1 MFNHLSRQ
9 SRWLFLVT
17 FCFTFFT
24 LKMAAQS
31 PVLQPLADKPV
42 SGKSV
47 KLQSDFY
54 VPATPETIRWG
65 YLPDNAAK
73 PIVTVNSGAT
83 VTFDTVSHEGLL
95 EDQGRD
101 PVKYFGSFGMKSD
114 QVLKDAQAITT
125 SNLTHDFAK
134 DGPHIVMGPVAI
146 DGAQPGDVL
155 KVEMI
160 SFIPRVPYGVISN
173 RHGKGALPGEFPENK
188 GPQPGAS
195 ATSPELYSNVSK
207 FVPIREIG
215 GKWYG
220 ILPVAQGKEV
230 HMPVA
235 PFMGTMGVAPN
246 VSGKPNSIPPGDYGG
261 NLDIHYLTA
270 GATLYLPVQVP
281 GAMFFIAD
289 PHFMQGNGEVALTA
303 LEGSLRSTLRFTV
316 LKAGDPAI
324 PGNGKMTGP
333 FAETPDYWIAIG
345 LDPDLNEAMKKAT
358 REAVRFLSEKEG
370 MDRATAFAYLSAATD
385 FEVSQVV
392 DRTKGV
398 HALIRKKDFS
408 TAKAVSKT
416 KAVSTIKAAK

>member
-1 MFNHLSRQ
+1 MLTYLSRHFH
-9 SRWLFLVT
+9 WLFAPV
-17 FCFTFFT
+17 CFTLFT
-24 LKMAAQS
+24 PALTAQTA
-31 PVLQPLADKPV
+31 VLQPLGDKPV
-42 SGKSV
+42 AGSAV
-47 KLQSDFY
+47 KLKSDFY
-54 VPATPETIRWG
+54 VPVTPDSIRWG

-73 PIVTVNSGAT
+73 AIVTVPSGAT
-83 VTFDTVSHEGLL
+83 VTFDTLSHEGIL

-101 PVKYFGSFGMKSD
+101 PEKYFGGFGIVPA
-114 QVLKDAQAITT
+114 QVLNDAKAITA
-125 SNLTHDFAK
+125 SSLTHDFAK
-134 DGPHIVMGPVAI
+134 DGPHVVMGPVAI

-160 SFIPRVPYGVISN
+160 SLVPRVPYGVISN
-173 RHGKGALPGEFPENK
+173 RHGKGALPGEFPENAE
-188 GPQPGAS
+188 PQPGAS
-195 ATSPELYSNVSK
+195 ASSPQLYNNVSK
-207 FVPIREIG
+207 FVPIKLIG

-220 ILPVAQGKEV
+220 ILPAGSGKEA
-230 HMPVA
+230 HIPIA

-246 VSGKPNSIPPGDYGG
+246 INGKPNSIPPGDYGG

-289 PHFMQGNGEVALTA
+289 PHFAQGNGEVSLTA
-303 LEGSLRSTLRFTV
+303 IEGSLRTTLRFTV

-324 PGNGKMTGP
+324 PGKGKLTGP

-358 REAVRFLSEKEG
+358 REAVRFLSEKLG
-370 MDRATAFAYLSAATD
+370 LDRATAFAYLSAAAD

-392 DRTKGV
+392 DRTKGI

-408 TAKAVSKT
+408 AK
-416 KAVSTIKAAK
+416 

>member
-1 MFNHLSRQ
+1 MFNHLSRH

-17 FCFTFFT
+17 FNFT
-24 LKMAAQS
+24 LFGCTFNLAAQTG
-31 PVLQPLADKPV
+31 VLQPLADKPV
-42 SGKSV
+42 AGKSV
-47 KLQSDFY
+47 KLTSDFY
-54 VPATPETIRWG
+54 VPVTPETIRWG

-73 PIVTVNSGAT
+73 PILTVNSGAT

-101 PVKYFGSFGMKSD
+101 PVKYFGSFGMKAD
-114 QVLKDAQAITT
+114 QVLKDAQAIAT
-125 SNLTHDFAK
+125 SSLTHDFAK

-146 DGAQPGDVL
+146 EGAQPGDVL
-155 KVEMI
+155 KIEMI

-195 ATSPELYSNVSK
+195 PTATELYNNVSK

-220 ILPVAQGKEV
+220 ILPAAQGKEV

-235 PFMGTMGVAPN
+235 PFMGTMGVSPN

-270 GATLYLPVQVP
+270 GSTLYLPVQVP

-289 PHFMQGNGEVALTA
+289 PHFLQGNGEVALTA
-303 LEGSLRSTLRFTV
+303 VEGSLRSTLRFTV
-316 LKAGDPAI
+316 LKAGDEGI
-324 PGNGKMTGP
+324 PGNGKLAGP
-333 FAETPDYWIAIG
+333 FAETADYWIAIG

-358 REAVRFLSEKEG
+358 REAIRFLSEKEG
-370 MDRATAFAYLSAATD
+370 LDRATAFAYLSAATD

-392 DRTKGV
+392 DRTKGI

-408 TAKAVSKT
+408 AAKAT
-416 KAVSTIKAAK
+416 K

>member
-1 MFNHLSRQ
+1 MLIYLSRH
-9 SRWLFLVT
+9 SRWLFSFA
-17 FCFTFFT
+17 FCTALFCCGPQA
-24 LKMAAQS
+24 AAQTG
-31 PVLQPLADKPV
+31 VLQPLADKPV
-42 SGKSV
+42 AGSSV
-47 KLQSDFY
+47 KLKSDFY

-73 PIVTVNSGAT
+73 PIVTVPSGAT
-83 VTFDTVSHEGLL
+83 VTFDTVSHEGIL

-101 PVKYFGSFGMKSD
+101 PAKFFGGFGVAPE
-114 QVLKDAQAITT
+114 QVLNDAKAIAA
-125 SNLTHDFAK
+125 SSLTHDFAK
-134 DGPHIVMGPVAI
+134 DGPHVVIGPVALEN
-146 DGAQPGDVL
+146 AQPGDVL

-160 SFIPRVPYGVISN
+160 SLLPRVPYGVISN
-173 RHGKGALPGEFPENK
+173 RHGKGALPGEFPENA

-195 ATSPELYSNVSK
+195 AASPQLYNNVSK
-207 FVPIREIG
+207 FVPTQQMN

-220 ILPVAQGKEV
+220 ILPSGREGRI
-230 HMPVA
+230 HIPIA

-246 VSGKPNSIPPGDYGG
+246 VSGKPNSIPPGEYGG

-289 PHFMQGNGEVALTA
+289 PHFAQGNGEVSLTA
-303 LEGSLRSTLRFTV
+303 IEGSLRTTLRFTV

-324 PGNGKMTGP
+324 PGNGKLTGP
-333 FAETPDYWIAIG
+333 FAETADYWIPIG

-358 REAVRFLSEKEG
+358 REAIRFLSEKVG
-370 MDRATAFAYLSAATD
+370 MDRATAFAYLSAAAD

-398 HALIRKKDFS
+398 HTLIRKQDFS
-408 TAKAVSKT
+408 ANKR
-416 KAVSTIKAAK
+416 

>member
-1 MFNHLSRQ
+1 MLTDLSRH
-9 SRWLFLVT
+9 SRWLFSLL
-17 FCFTFFT
+17 FCFSRF
-24 LKMAAQS
+24 LAPSMAAQTS
-31 PVLQPLADKPV
+31 ILQPLADKPV
-42 SGKSV
+42 AGSTV
-47 KLQSDFY
+47 KLKSDLY

-73 PIVTVNSGAT
+73 PVGTVRSGAT
-83 VTFDTVSHEGLL
+83 VTFDTVSHEGIL

-101 PVKYFGSFGMKSD
+101 PAKYFGGFGVAPE
-114 QVLKDAQAITT
+114 QVLNDAKAIAA
-125 SNLTHDFAK
+125 SSLAHDFAK
-134 DGPHIVMGPVAI
+134 DGPHVVIGPLEVENAH
-146 DGAQPGDVL
+146 PGDVL

-160 SFIPRVPYGVISN
+160 SLTPRVPYGVISN
-173 RHGKGALPGEFPENK
+173 RHGKGALPGEFPENA

-195 ATSPELYSNVSK
+195 AASPQLYNNVSK
-207 FVPIREIG
+207 FVPIRLID

-220 ILPVAQGKEV
+220 VLAAGQGKEA
-230 HMPVA
+230 HIPVA

-246 VSGKPNSIPPGDYGG
+246 VSGKPNSVPPGDYGG
-261 NLDIHYLTA
+261 NLDIHDLTA

-289 PHFMQGNGEVALTA
+289 PHFAQGNGEVALTA
-303 LEGSLRSTLRFTV
+303 IEGSLRTTLRFTV

-324 PGNGKMTGP
+324 PGNGKLTGP

-358 REAVRFLSEKEG
+358 REAVRFLSEKLG
-370 MDRATAFAYLSAATD
+370 LDRATAFAYLSAGAN

-392 DRTKGV
+392 DRTKGI

-408 TAKAVSKT
+408 GNK
-416 KAVSTIKAAK
+416 

>member
-1 MFNHLSRQ
+1 MHAWSRIPADMLTYLSRH
-9 SRWLFLVT
+9 SRWLLAFA
-17 FCFTFFT
+17 FTPA
-24 LKMAAQS
+24 LAAQTS
-31 PVLQPLADKPV
+31 VLQPLADKPV
-42 SGKSV
+42 AGASV
-47 KLQSDFY
+47 KLKSDFY
-54 VPATPETIRWG
+54 VPAMPDSIRWG

-73 PIVTVNSGAT
+73 AVITVPSGVT
-83 VTFDTVSHEGLL
+83 VTFDTVSHEGIL

-101 PVKYFGSFGMKSD
+101 PAKYFGGFGVPAN
-114 QVLKDAQAITT
+114 QVLNDAKAIAA
-125 SNLTHDFAK
+125 SSVVHDFVK
-134 DGPHIVMGPVAI
+134 DGPHVVMGPVALEN
-146 DGAQPGDVL
+146 AQPGDVL

-160 SFIPRVPYGVISN
+160 SLVPRVPYGVISN
-173 RHGKGALPGEFPENK
+173 RHGKGALPGEFPENS
-188 GPQPGAS
+188 GPQPGAG
-195 ATSPELYSNVSK
+195 AASPQLYNNVSK
-207 FVPIREIG
+207 FVPIKLIN

-220 ILPVAQGKEV
+220 ILSAGEGKEA
-230 HMPVA
+230 HIPVA

-289 PHFMQGNGEVALTA
+289 PHFAQGNGEVALTA
-303 LEGSLRSTLRFTV
+303 IEGSLRTTLRFTV

-324 PGNGKMTGP
+324 PTKGKLTGP

-358 REAVRFLSEKEG
+358 REAVRFLSEKLG
-370 MDRATAFAYLSAATD
+370 LDRATALAYLSAAAD

-392 DRTKGV
+392 DKTKGI

-408 TAKAVSKT
+408 AK
-416 KAVSTIKAAK
+416 

>member
-1 MFNHLSRQ
+1 MFTSTLRQ
-9 SRWLFLVT
+9 SRWLLAVT
-17 FCFTFFT
+17 VCFTLLCST
-24 LKMAAQS
+24 LKMAAQTS
-31 PVLQPLADKPV
+31 ILQPLAEKPV
-42 SGKSV
+42 AGKSV
-47 KLQSDFY
+47 KLPADFY

-65 YLPDNAAK
+65 YLPDNAAT
-73 PIVTVNSGAT
+73 PIVTVKSGST

-101 PVKYFGSFGMKSD
+101 PVKYFGSFGVKSD
-114 QVLKDAQAITT
+114 QVLKDAQAIAT
-125 SNLTHDFAK
+125 SSLTHDFAK
-134 DGPHIVMGPVAI
+134 EGPHIVMGPVAI
-146 DGAQPGDVL
+146 ENAQPGDVL

-160 SFIPRVPYGVISN
+160 SFVPRVPYGVISN

-188 GPQPGAS
+188 GPQAGAS
-195 ATSPELYSNVSK
+195 ATAPELYSNVSK
-207 FVPIREIG
+207 FVPIKLIN

-220 ILPVAQGKEV
+220 ILPAGQGKEI

-289 PHFMQGNGEVALTA
+289 PHFLQGNGEVALTA
-303 LEGSLRSTLRFTV
+303 VEGSLRSTLRFTV
-316 LKAGDPAI
+316 LKAGDAAI
-324 PGNGKMTGP
+324 PGNGKLTGP
-333 FAETPDYWIAIG
+333 FAETADYWIEIG

-358 REAVRFLSEKEG
+358 REAIRFLAEKQG
-370 MDRATAFAYLSAATD
+370 LDRATALAYLSAAAD

-392 DRTKGV
+392 DKTKGI
-398 HALIRKKDFS
+398 HALIHKKDFS
-408 TAKAVSKT
+408 TAKAVNTAKAT
-416 KAVSTIKAAK
+416 K